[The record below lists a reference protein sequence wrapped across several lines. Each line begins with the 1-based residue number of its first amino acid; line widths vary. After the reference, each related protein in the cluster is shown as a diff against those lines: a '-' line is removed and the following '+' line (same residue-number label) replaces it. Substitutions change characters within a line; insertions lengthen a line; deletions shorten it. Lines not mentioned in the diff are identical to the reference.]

1 METGSECTRTR
12 ASTTVSHPTG
22 MNDPATIQAV
32 LEDATRRLDA
42 VSDSARLDAELL
54 LARAIDMP
62 RSYLFAHPEEPLDET
77 TVDRFHA
84 ALDRRLAG
92 EPMAYIAGVREFWSL
107 ELMVTPAT
115 LVPRPETELL
125 VDLALREIPRRAEWN
140 ILDLGTGSGA
150 IAIAIAQER
159 PLSQVTA
166 TDVSAEALEVAR
178 QNARQL
184 DLPNIEFLAGD
195 WTEPVR
201 GRIFNIVVSNPPYV
215 RSNDAVL
222 DALHREPRSA
232 LSAGADGLDAIRILA
247 RDCGALLE
255 PGGAL
260 LIEHGAEQRESVAAV
275 LHEYGWSEI
284 TCHTDYAG
292 LPRITIARRG

>member
-1 METGSECTRTR
+1 MSLP
-12 ASTTVSHPTG
+12 VSIE
-22 MNDPATIQAV
+22 NALSDA
-32 LEDATRRLDA
+32 ATRLRA
-42 VSDSARLDAELL
+42 VSESARLDAELL

-77 TVDRFHA
+77 TVGRFRE
-84 ALDRRLAG
+84 ALGRRLAG
-92 EPMAYIAGVREFWSL
+92 EPMAYITGTREFWSL

-125 VDLALREIPRRAEWN
+125 VDLALREIPRRAEWQ

-150 IAIAIAQER
+150 IAIAIAKER
-159 PLSQVTA
+159 PLSRVTA

-184 DLPNIEFLAGD
+184 DIPNVEFLAGD

-201 GRIFNIVVSNPPYV
+201 GRTFNVVVSNPPYV
-215 RSNDAVL
+215 RSDDDAL

-260 LIEHGAEQRESVAAV
+260 LIEHGADQRESVAAV
-275 LHEYGWSEI
+275 LREHGWSDVD
-284 TCHTDYAG
+284 CHTDYAG
-292 LPRITIARRG
+292 LPRVTVARRG